1 MPLTQMVVFLLSL
14 SKGFHSFSIHPLHA
28 ALDSVIL
35 TDRWCSYK
43 YHEHLP
49 NILEDDP
56 KDDIEHQM
64 MSFAQQY
71 SRAEDHEPSPI
82 EALESEQERETS
94 PEKWLES
101 MEKRE

>member
-14 SKGFHSFSIHPLHA
+14 SKGFQSSTVHPLHV

-43 YHEHLP
+43 YHEYLP
-49 NILEDDP
+49 KLLEDDP

-71 SRAEDHEPSPI
+71 SRAEDHEPSPA
-82 EALESEQERETS
+82 EAFQSGEERETS
-94 PEKWLES
+94 PDKWLDN